1 MMRIPI
7 IAGNWKMHKT
17 VAQSLEFVDEILPLT
32 AEIKGVK
39 VVLCPPF
46 TALYSMGQRLQGT
59 HIEMGAQDVFWA
71 DEGAYTGEISPPMLK
86 DTGSKYAIVGHSER
100 RHQLKE
106 TDEDV
111 NQKVK
116 SLLQAGLWPILCVG
130 ETLEQRQAGNAR
142 QVVKE
147 QLEEGLKDVDTTGTD
162 LVIAYEPVWA
172 IGTGVNASSEDAQD
186 MIGFIRQELA
196 GKFSQEMA
204 ERVRILYGGS
214 VKANNIEEFMSQPDI
229 DGALIGGASL
239 QADSLAEIARR
250 AEGIVNG

>member
-46 TALYSMGQRLQGT
+46 TALYPVGQRLQGT
-59 HIEMGAQDVFWA
+59 HIEMGAQNVFWA
-71 DEGAYTGEISPPMLK
+71 DEGAYTGEISPLMLK
-86 DTGSKYAIVGHSER
+86 DTGSKYVIVRHSER
-100 RHQLKE
+100 RQQFKE
-106 TDEDV
+106 TDEDI
-111 NQKVK
+111 NQKLK

-130 ETLEQRQAGNAR
+130 ETLEQRQAGNAQ
-142 QVVKE
+142 QVVKK
-147 QLEEGLKDVDTTGTD
+147 QLEDGLRGVETTGND
-162 LVIAYEPVWA
+162 LVVAYEPVWA

-196 GKFSQEMA
+196 GKFSQEIA
-204 ERVRILYGGS
+204 QRVRILYGGS
-214 VKANNIEEFMSQPDI
+214 VKVNNIEEFMRQPDI

-239 QADSLAEIARR
+239 QVESLAEIARR
-250 AEGIVNG
+250 AEGIING

>member
-1 MMRIPI
+1 
-7 IAGNWKMHKT
+7 
-17 VAQSLEFVDEILPLT
+17 
-32 AEIKGVK
+32 
-39 VVLCPPF
+39 
-46 TALYSMGQRLQGT
+46 
-59 HIEMGAQDVFWA
+59 
-71 DEGAYTGEISPPMLK
+71 
-86 DTGSKYAIVGHSER
+86 ER

-214 VKANNIEEFMSQPDI
+214 VKANNIEEFMSRPDI
-229 DGALIGGASL
+229 DGAL
-239 QADSLAEIARR
+239 
-250 AEGIVNG
+250 